1 MDVMSGRADELATV
15 REDAWGSWLAAQ
27 IDEVENG
34 LKTEVHALTEE
45 VRKLRSVLTAIL
57 ISIIVALVSVPIG
70 IIWQVAAG

>member
-1 MDVMSGRADELATV
+1 MSGRADELATV
-15 REDAWGSWLAAQ
+15 REDAWAGWLAAQ